1 MESFKGNQNMIMS
14 MLNLILMSIINV
26 VVWIVAPLLFALVFF
41 VVLFTSAYIGLREL
55 VTDTYDVIKDKIW
68 RN

>member
-55 VTDTYDVIKDKIW
+55 VTDTCDVIKDKIW